1 MRRVLLL
8 LIFVSITLFGA
19 KEDRIIMSE
28 EIPSGC
34 MAGVKKPFIVI
45 VTEARLKL
53 QKKYRKKLVFINQDK
68 TLKGKKAIKAECKKQ
83 KARYYAYFEIDKKGK
98 QCKAGKKIKVMYNI
112 TVWDVKK
119 NKKKKFKTQAKLQSN
134 EVAIIKAGHVRATG
148 KKLAK
153 FLKK

>member
-45 VTEARLKL
+45 ETEARLKL

-98 QCKAGKKIKVMYNI
+98 QCKAGKKIKVM
-112 TVWDVKK
+112 
-119 NKKKKFKTQAKLQSN
+119 
-134 EVAIIKAGHVRATG
+134 
-148 KKLAK
+148 
-153 FLKK
+153 